1 MKSKY
6 IYLLYNFWFLIIVF
20 CLGSSRVGKTSL
32 IKR

>member
-6 IYLLYNFWFLIIVF
+6 IYLLWNFLFLIIVL
-20 CLGSSRVGKTSL
+20 CIGSSRVGKTSL